1 MQGLSGLLSYPTIS
15 TQQSYS
21 SSSPESPVEKD
32 APVSQTQSLR
42 AANPPPPQPARSN
55 HEEASSS
62 QAYSKSDDFGGKYA
76 EFIPSGG
83 RKPETGEVGVG
94 AGSQSAPC
102 PFPSLGGVQKETS
115 ERSTPLQK
123 HSHPLSASKRS
134 SVTNRRGEKLLYERM
149 SHPEFHIAKQEI
161 PIANRAKSAIDVFY
175 GNPVKGSGGKRA
187 PIVSS
192 TRERINSLSAVLCDT
207 LEFDFSP
214 SQHHSSLKPSASLH
228 PLLGSLRASLATLA
242 HQFGL
247 SLDHHKCLSDLTLS
261 PSHPPSSFS
270 TPSLCPLQSYQEVEY
285 DIVEGPLE
293 SRLWWDENRM
303 ELYATLVYKVQLRD
317 ALMQLRSQLNQG
329 DIALLKVGWLV
340 PCLRGYF
347 SN

>member
-1 MQGLSGLLSYPTIS
+1 MSG
-15 TQQSYS
+15 
-21 SSSPESPVEKD
+21 
-32 APVSQTQSLR
+32 
-42 AANPPPPQPARSN
+42 
-55 HEEASSS
+55 S

-115 ERSTPLQK
+115 ERSAPLQK

-175 GNPVKGSGGKRA
+175 GNPVKGSEGKRA

-270 TPSLCPLQSYQEVEY
+270 TPDSSLCPLQSYQEVEY

-329 DIALLKVGWLV
+329 DIALLKVGWFLV
-340 PCLRGYF
+340 DEVISQIEFCTEGEVKRD
-347 SN
+347 